1 MAKRGATRELNHDN
15 WNEEEEPEE
24 AGKWKPASSEAI
36 QGRVIKQAR
45 RRLAADSQDED
56 KPKAFAGFAGFS
68 KKEAPAAGLF
78 SFLSQTKKPIPVSS
92 PVNNAENGS
101 SSALTESSSEK
112 EYLASLRALNETVTT
127 WIADH
132 VKKNPC
138 CVLTPIFQDYEK
150 HLKEL
155 ESKRSAVAKET
166 TNSQVSET
174 FKLGTSQSQTEI
186 TTKPSFSFSSTSTN
200 KLDSLPTSIAPA
212 TEKPASTFS
221 FGLGSKPPSTAPA
234 ADVPASTFSFGLG
247 SKSTLAAPAAE
258 TPASTFSFGLGS
270 KPFTSSTEE
279 KKEGAAAPFSFSFG
293 SMKPAAATESKKDEA
308 EKEDNNEDDEDTPPK
323 VEIKP
328 VQEDD
333 AFYSIRCKL
342 FYKKDASYAEKG
354 VGTLHLKKTKEDKTQ
369 LVIRADT
376 SLGNILLNIFL
387 NPQITTQRIGKN
399 NVMIVC
405 VPNPPIDPKNPS
417 SVPMPMLLRVK
428 TDADADQLLKKLDE
442 AKE

>member
-1 MAKRGATRELNHDN
+1 MSKRGATSELNRDN
-15 WNEEEEPEE
+15 WNDEEEPEE
-24 AGKWKPASSEAI
+24 AGTWKQAPSEAI
-36 QGRVIKQAR
+36 KGRVFKQAR
-45 RRLAADSQDED
+45 RRLAADGQDED

-68 KKEAPAAGLF
+68 KKEAPATGLF
-78 SFLSQTKKPIPVSS
+78 SFLSQTKQPAPVAS
-92 PVNNAENGS
+92 PVKTVENGS
-101 SSALTESSSEK
+101 SSASADDSSEK
-112 EYLASLRALNETVTT
+112 EYLASLRVLNETVTT

-155 ESKRSAVAKET
+155 ESKRSAAVKQTPSSQT
-166 TNSQVSET
+166 TST
-174 FKLGTSQSQTEI
+174 LKLGSSLSQSEAA
-186 TTKPSFSFSSTSTN
+186 TKTSFSFSSTLASN
-200 KLDSLPTSIAPA
+200 AMPTPVTPA
-212 TEKPASTFS
+212 IETPASTFS
-221 FGLGSKPPSTAPA
+221 FGLGSKPTSTAPA
-234 ADVPASTFSFGLG
+234 ADKPASTFSFGLG
-247 SKSTLAAPAAE
+247 SKSTLTASATE

-270 KPFTSSTEE
+270 KPFASSTEE

-293 SMKPAAATESKKDEA
+293 SVKPVAAEAKKEEA
-308 EKEDNNEDDEDTPPK
+308 EKDNDEDDEDAPPK

-376 SLGNILLNIFL
+376 TLGNILLNIFL
-387 NPQITTQRIGKN
+387 NPQITTQRVGKN
-399 NVMIVC
+399 NVMLVC

-417 SVPMPMLLRVK
+417 SVPTPMLLRVK
-428 TDADADQLLKKLDE
+428 TDSDADQLLKKLDE
-442 AKE
+442 AKQ

>member
-1 MAKRGATRELNHDN
+1 MSKRGASRELNHDN

-24 AGKWKPASSEAI
+24 AGNWKPASSQAI

-45 RRLAADSQDED
+45 RRLADSQDED
-56 KPKAFAGFAGFS
+56 KPKAFAGFSGFS
-68 KKEAPAAGLF
+68 KKKEAPASGLF
-78 SFLSQTKKPIPVSS
+78 SFLSQAKQPISVSS
-92 PVNNAENGS
+92 PVNIGESGS
-101 SSALTESSSEK
+101 SSTVADSPSEK
-112 EYLASLRALNETVTT
+112 EYLASLRVLNETVTT

-155 ESKRSAVAKET
+155 ESKRSTTTKET
-166 TNSQVSET
+166 SGSKVADN
-174 FKLGTSQSQTEI
+174 FKLGSPLSQNETA
-186 TTKPSFSFSSTSTN
+186 TATFSFSSTSA
-200 KLDSLPTSIAPA
+200 PIAPA
-212 TEKPASTFS
+212 ETPASTFSFGLGSKPTFAAPAADKPASTFS
-221 FGLGSKPPSTAPA
+221 FGLGSKPAFST
-234 ADVPASTFSFGLG
+234 
-247 SKSTLAAPAAE
+247 PAAE

-270 KPFTSSTEE
+270 KPFASSTDE
-279 KKEGAAAPFSFSFG
+279 KKEGTAASFSFG
-293 SMKPAAATESKKDEA
+293 FGSIKPAATEAKKEEADKDED
-308 EKEDNNEDDEDTPPK
+308 KEDDEDAPPK

-333 AFYSIRCKL
+333 AFYSTRCKL
-342 FYKKDASYAEKG
+342 FYKKDGSYVEKG
-354 VGTLHLKKTKEDKTQ
+354 VGNLHLKKIEDKTQ

-387 NPQITTQRIGKN
+387 SPQITTQRVGKN
-399 NVMIVC
+399 NVMFVC
-405 VPNPPIDPKNPS
+405 VPNPPIDPKIPS
-417 SVPMPMLLRVK
+417 APTPMLLRVK